1 MRIAVASQGLDV
13 APWFLHCSSYMCYR
27 VERGMITDCHNMPN
41 LSMSS
46 EQTAHLMH
54 DLGITVVISNNL
66 EGSAKRALEAEG
78 IETVEGMSGTASAV
92 ARQYVTNTLA
102 GTEADLEM
110 A

>member
-27 VERGMITDCHNMPN
+27 VERGLITDCHNMPN

-46 EQTAHLMH
+46 QQTAHLMH
-54 DLGITVVISNNL
+54 DLGITVVLANNM
-66 EGSAKRALEAEG
+66 EGSAKTALEAAG
-78 IETVEGMSGTASAV
+78 IEVVEGMSGTASAA

-102 GTEADLEM
+102 GTESDLEM

>member
-27 VERGMITDCHNMPN
+27 VEKGLITDCHNMPN

-46 EQTAHLMH
+46 QQTAHLMH
-54 DLGITVVISNNL
+54 DLGITVVLANNL
-66 EGSAKRALEAEG
+66 EGSAKQALQEAG
-78 IETVEGMSGTASAV
+78 IETVEGMNGTASAA
-92 ARQYVTNTLA
+92 ARQYVTRTLT
-102 GTEADLEM
+102 GTEYDLEM